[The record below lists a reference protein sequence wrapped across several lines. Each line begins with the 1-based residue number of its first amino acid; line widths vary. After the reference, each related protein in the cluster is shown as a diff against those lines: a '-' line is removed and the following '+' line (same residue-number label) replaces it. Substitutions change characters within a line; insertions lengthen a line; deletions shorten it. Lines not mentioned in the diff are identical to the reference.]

1 MPKRV
6 ITPEVDELII
16 RAVKDNPTNIR
27 QSLMKVSEQTG
38 INFDTINTRWY
49 HTLRKKQKCFFM
61 MSPEA
66 SKVSINK
73 KNISIDTTQMRQELE
88 MKMDIMKKVLKLLE
102 KL

>member
-16 RAVKDNPTNIR
+16 RAVKANPTNIR

-38 INFDTINTRWY
+38 LKYETLQTRWY

-61 MSPEA
+61 MSPES
-66 SKVSINK
+66 SKVSVNR
-73 KNISIDTTQMRQELE
+73 KNISIDTAQMRHELE